1 VKGRTPA
8 KTRSAQFRFA
18 GRDFLVVSL
27 AGDEPDLLA
36 TVSPAERDVAL
47 GVLCGR
53 SNAEIA
59 RARGTSPRTIAK
71 QVASLFRRLGVGS
84 RAELVGRLSGP
95 SQAAEPAR
103 PKRSR

>member
-1 VKGRTPA
+1 VKRRTA
-8 KTRSAQFRFA
+8 AATRSAQFHFA
-18 GRDFLVVSL
+18 GRDFLVVNL

-36 TVSPAERDVAL
+36 TVPPAEREVAL
-47 GVLCGR
+47 GVLRGR

-95 SQAAEPAR
+95 SEPTAPAR
-103 PKRSR
+103 PKRRR